1 MNSFNLNVISYYV
14 IDIFSVIFREMI
26 REEKFDCPAT
36 LVQRSKVAPNRR
48 GEENYVTR
56 RKKKKKKKKANKGK
70 CTGRV
75 STKEL
80 SRTMA
85 DGGRTI
91 SRIFQ
96 VSPRNLSCVHGY
108 LTTFENFAT
117 YRSQVVIT

>member
-1 MNSFNLNVISYYV
+1 MMNSFNLNVISYYV

-36 LVQRSKVAPNRR
+36 LVQRSKVAPKRR

-70 CTGRV
+70 CTGRA

-85 DGGRTI
+85 ATVDAQFRAF
-91 SRIFQ
+91 SRFPREICP
-96 VSPRNLSCVHGY
+96 VSADTLQHSKTLPPIEV
-108 LTTFENFAT
+108 
-117 YRSQVVIT
+117 RS